1 MTVLWE
7 WQKLQKDD
15 QGRMKNMIAMKE
27 IKDLP
32 LEMLSGHVS
41 KIIL

>member
-1 MTVLWE
+1 MA
-7 WQKLQKDD
+7 KNYKKDD
-15 QGRMKNMIAMKE
+15 QGRMKKMIAIKE

-32 LEMLSGHVS
+32 LEILLGHVS